1 MDPELKQE
9 LDTLQGKFEVMNL
22 LTGKVIS
29 CQKVTPVPITQEVID
44 RVVAIAKKDGIKSP
58 MNFNDCKE
66 GTIRKDDDK
75 NDDADGSIAGVNY
88 EYED

>member
-1 MDPELKQE
+1 
-9 LDTLQGKFEVMNL
+9 
-22 LTGKVIS
+22 
-29 CQKVTPVPITQEVID
+29 
-44 RVVAIAKKDGIKSP
+44 